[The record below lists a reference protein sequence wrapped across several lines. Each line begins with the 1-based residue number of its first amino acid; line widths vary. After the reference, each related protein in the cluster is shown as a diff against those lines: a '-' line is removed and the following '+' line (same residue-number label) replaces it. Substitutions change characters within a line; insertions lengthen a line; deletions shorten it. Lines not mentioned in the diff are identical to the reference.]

1 MDNFLRLTA
10 GYVRGCL
17 LKLFLSLSFSKKEKK
32 AIACFYKTHLTNS
45 LYGRNWNFH
54 YYHFYGKTNKKSLS
68 DVFLIIRRVCSW
80 IACATIQKSLIV
92 NLSELVQFSCLQLTD
107 TYLPYLRKN
116 EPLLR
121 LFSLDKAL
129 SSKTHM
135 QGAVCETGS

>member
-1 MDNFLRLTA
+1 MDCMR
-10 GYVRGCL
+10 YD
-17 LKLFLSLSFSKKEKK
+17 SK
-32 AIACFYKTHLTNS
+32 
-45 LYGRNWNFH
+45 
-54 YYHFYGKTNKKSLS
+54 
-68 DVFLIIRRVCSW
+68 V
-80 IACATIQKSLIV
+80 LIV

-135 QGAVCETGS
+135 

>member
-1 MDNFLRLTA
+1 MDCMR
-10 GYVRGCL
+10 YDPKV
-17 LKLFLSLSFSKKEKK
+17 
-32 AIACFYKTHLTNS
+32 
-45 LYGRNWNFH
+45 
-54 YYHFYGKTNKKSLS
+54 
-68 DVFLIIRRVCSW
+68 
-80 IACATIQKSLIV
+80 LIV

-135 QGAVCETGS
+135 QGAVCETGSLLCCDVTIAAFRWKRSMHARENQIETTNGKLKFFFPFKKKVGNGIYF

>member
-1 MDNFLRLTA
+1 MLVRRFLNYKEGVFMDCMR
-10 GYVRGCL
+10 YD
-17 LKLFLSLSFSKKEKK
+17 SK
-32 AIACFYKTHLTNS
+32 
-45 LYGRNWNFH
+45 
-54 YYHFYGKTNKKSLS
+54 
-68 DVFLIIRRVCSW
+68 V
-80 IACATIQKSLIV
+80 LIV